1 MSVLVIDD
9 NPDVIQAI
17 KVLLLLND
25 IPCEGVTA
33 PQQGLDKL
41 RSKQFDLVIQD
52 MNFTRDTTSGE
63 EGKALFRAIRD
74 IEPDIPIIL
83 LTAWAN
89 LEMAVE
95 LIKEGAA
102 DYLAKPWKDHKL
114 VTSVK
119 NLVEMREL
127 QEQVNQVSAQRQS
140 RLHHLQQHFDLCSVV
155 VADSA
160 MLSLLEMATQVAD
173 SDAPILITGPNGA
186 GKEKIAE
193 IVQANSRYRD
203 KPFIK
208 VNAGAIPAELIEAE
222 LFGVESGA
230 YTGAQKA
237 RAGRFEAADGGTLFL
252 DEIGNLPLAGQQKL
266 LRVLQSGEFER
277 VGSTRTTKV
286 HVRVI
291 SATNIDLVKAINAGT
306 FREDLYYRLNM
317 VELKLP
323 PLSERKEDIPA
334 LVEHFLAKEKSIS
347 DAAMKQLKRYSWPG
361 NVRELQN
368 TIGRAALLCNQS
380 EIDCEHLALPEQQH
394 SQQLEYTQA
403 DIEAALDKA
412 NGVVSKAAR
421 QLGLSRQA
429 LYRRMEKFGL
439 K

>member
-25 IPCEGVTA
+25 IPCEGVTS
-33 PQQGLDKL
+33 PQLGLEKV

-52 MNFTRDTTSGE
+52 MNFTRDTTSGA
-63 EGKALFRAIRD
+63 EGKALYKAIRD
-74 IEPDIPIIL
+74 LEPDLPIIL
-83 LTAWAN
+83 LTAWTN

-95 LIKEGAA
+95 LIKDGAA

-119 NLVEMREL
+119 NLLEMREL
-127 QEQVNQVSAQRQS
+127 QEQVSSAANQRNARLQKLKAQY
-140 RLHHLQQHFDLCSVV
+140 DLCGVV
-155 VADSA
+155 VADPA
-160 MLSLLEMATQVAD
+160 MLSLLEMATQVAH

-193 IVQANSRYRD
+193 IVQANSSYKH

-208 VNAGAIPAELIEAE
+208 VNAGAIPADLIEAE

-230 YTGAQKA
+230 YTGAQKS

-252 DEIGNLPLAGQQKL
+252 DEIGNLSLTGQQKL

-277 VGSTRTTKV
+277 VGSTVTKRV
-286 HVRVI
+286 NVRVI
-291 SATNIDLVKAINAGT
+291 SATNSNLPEAIRAGT
-306 FREDLYYRLNM
+306 FREDLYYRINM
-317 VELKLP
+317 IELKLP
-323 PLSERKEDIPA
+323 PLSERKEDIA
-334 LVEHFLAKEKSIS
+334 VLVDHFLPSNKSLS
-347 DAAMKQLKRYSWPG
+347 NAAMKQLKHHTWPG
-361 NVRELQN
+361 NVRELEN
-368 TIGRAALLCNQS
+368 TIGRAVLLSPRQ
-380 EIDCEHLALPEQQH
+380 EIECEHLAIQIPQH
-394 SQQLEYTQA
+394 EEPLEYTQA
-403 DIEAALDKA
+403 DIEAALDSA
-412 NGVVSKAAR
+412 DGVVSKAAR
-421 QLGLSRQA
+421 KLGLSRQA